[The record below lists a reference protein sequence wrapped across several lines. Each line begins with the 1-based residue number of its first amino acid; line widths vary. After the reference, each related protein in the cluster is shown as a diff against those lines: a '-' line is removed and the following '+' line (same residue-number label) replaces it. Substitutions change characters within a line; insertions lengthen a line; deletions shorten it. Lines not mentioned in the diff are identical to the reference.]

1 MEPVGVKAQGDGRE
15 ELQDEDP
22 AHELEV
28 DRELQVEQKHNHDGA
43 EFHHQRGGSA
53 DPGFLARGG
62 VRPDELPV
70 DAPREHVRRPDR
82 HDRRRDQGGAAQ
94 RRVEQLRDD
103 RVDIAAAGLDAGRYR
118 DEAEQREDTQHHRVD
133 RQRRHAALKSGAVP
147 RGEHARYGVRVEEQ
161 RERGTQDERHVA
173 ELAGWGQQQTSARAV
188 GPLRAGP
195 ADDIPPAALRHPQPE
210 QQHQH
215 GDQQEEVLDD
225 GEQSG
230 RPQPRVEGEEGQEGK
245 GQQQWQGAAEAQ
257 RLEHHLQAD
266 DLKCDVRHGP
276 HDGDDRDQ
284 HRQRT

>member
-43 EFHHQRGGSA
+43 QLHHQRGVSA
-53 DPGFLARGG
+53 DAGFLARGG
-62 VRPDELPV
+62 VRPDEFPV
-70 DAPREHVRRPDR
+70 DAAREHVRRPDR
-82 HDRRRDQGGAAQ
+82 HDRRRDQGADGQRGVGQAQGHAAQ

-103 RVDIAAAGLDAGRYR
+103 RVDVAAAGLDAGRYR
-118 DEAEQREDTQHHRVD
+118 DEAEQREDPQHQRVD
-133 RQRRHAALKSGAVP
+133 RQRRHAALEGGAVP
-147 RGEHARYGVRVEEQ
+147 RGEHAGYGVRVEKQ

-173 ELAGWGQQQTSARAV
+173 ELAGGGQQQTSTLAV
-188 GPLRAGP
+188 GPLGAGP

-210 QQHQH
+210 QHHQD

-230 RPQPRVEGEEGQEGK
+230 RPQPRVEGEEGQQGK
-245 GQQQWQGAAEAQ
+245 GQ
-257 RLEHHLQAD
+257 
-266 DLKCDVRHGP
+266 
-276 HDGDDRDQ
+276 
-284 HRQRT
+284 